1 MSSQFRASS
10 PFEFSSDY
18 ALPPSR
24 RRRQRRSNAD
34 ATFEGRTLAF
44 SLIAAMVSAEVS
56 ASERGVHA
64 GAVDDL
70 AGLPVADSLEDLL
83 SVSALCTEE
92 SGGLGGSEREHG
104 GALNLAGLLGGAHH
118 HGAGGP
124 FASRFADPFGGADEG
139 DHSGAVHGGCARM
152 QMASASDDMNHAHE
166 GMSGGHEGH
175 SAHGAHQGH
184 SGADAAA
191 GDHAAHGE
199 HEDHEEGGEHEHSHE
214 GHGDS
219 ASGES
224 GDHEDHLASASAG
237 HAHAHVSTSTASI
250 VHAHTETVAASSASI
265 TVTAAQTTVSTVG
278 ASADNA
284 TPTEDASYSS
294 HASHGAPSI
303 DDVLSDDD
311 DGYAGGAAPSGDDA
325 MALAAL
331 LSGAGADELA
341 AAAAPLI

>member
-18 ALPPSR
+18 ALPSPRRR
-24 RRRQRRSNAD
+24 RRRQANAD
-34 ATFEGRTLAF
+34 ASFEGRTLAF

-92 SGGLGGSEREHG
+92 SGGLGGSEHEHG

-224 GDHEDHLASASAG
+224 GEHEDHLASASAG

-250 VHAHTETVAASSASI
+250 VHAHSETVAPSSAAI
-265 TVTAAQTTVSTVG
+265 TVAAAQTTVSTGG

-284 TPTEDASYSS
+284 TSTEDASYSS
-294 HASHGAPSI
+294 HDSHGAPSI
-303 DDVLSDDD
+303 DDVLSDAD
-311 DGYAGGAAPSGDDA
+311 DGYA
-325 MALAAL
+325 
-331 LSGAGADELA
+331 
-341 AAAAPLI
+341 